1 MKYYLSNFDSTPLIS
16 DPALCPGKNIP
27 NIAKS
32 NRLFLG
38 KWRGDKGFIFTNLDS
53 SVAEVFLHYCLF
65 FFGFGHLQEEKRGQ
79 SWTKSANV
87 WSIPFP

>member
-16 DPALCPGKNIP
+16 DPALFPGKSIP

-32 NRLFLG
+32 NRFFLG

-53 SVAEVFLHYCLF
+53 SVAEVLPHYCLVF
-65 FFGFGHLQEEKRGQ
+65 SILVIFRKKRGV
-79 SWTKSANV
+79 KVGPV